1 MGESPWR
8 DEAKGALPDI
18 SSVVV
23 GNSPS
28 ARTAQMVLAAISSG
42 QLEVGER
49 LPSERQLAE
58 QLNVGRSAVR
68 EALATLEILGVVEV
82 LPGSG
87 TYVRSSTSE
96 VLPRTLA
103 WGLLLDRESLADL
116 FDIRDALE
124 VKCATIVAGMD
135 PAPDL
140 AAFAQTI
147 TDQEAAI
154 ASGDVD
160 RYVSADQRFHIELS
174 RLTGNSILSY
184 LGSTVRALLRVWI
197 ERQVR
202 EVVEMQ
208 TARDEHAAVLEAIRA
223 GDPDAAARAM
233 SKHMHTAADRLA
245 RFTGAGH
252 ADDPSG
258 HDLADLTRD
267 AST

>member
-8 DEAKGALPDI
+8 DEAEGALPDV

-42 QLEVGER
+42 QLGVGER

-58 QLNVGRSAVR
+58 TLNVGRSAVR

-87 TYVRSSTSE
+87 TYVRSPTSE

-103 WGLLLDRESLADL
+103 WGLLLERDSLGEL
-116 FDIRDALE
+116 FDVRDALE
-124 VKCATIVAGMD
+124 VKCATIVAGLD

-140 AAFAQTI
+140 TALSETVDDQAAAVV
-147 TDQEAAI
+147 
-154 ASGDVD
+154 SGDVD
-160 RYVSADQRFHIELS
+160 AYVSADQRFHIELS
-174 RLTGNSILSY
+174 RLADNTILSY

-202 EVVEMQ
+202 TVTEMQ
-208 TARDEHAAVLEAIRA
+208 TAQEEHAAVLRAIRA
-223 GDPDAAARAM
+223 ADPDGAAKAM
-233 SKHMHTAADRLA
+233 AEHMRTAAERLA
-245 RFTGAGH
+245 QFTDSVAPETVVRQR
-252 ADDPSG
+252 A
-258 HDLADLTRD
+258 
-267 AST
+267 